1 MHGTK
6 SASLTTILWELTS
19 ARYLMVAMSS
29 VLENIAGSPFTTQFT
44 IRVSRAPKV
53 RIAADAPSVL
63 AVVPEVNE
71 PVLQHRRPKQQSKFL
86 TPNSSPPPP
95 PPKKGPHISVT
106 SGYEHHR
113 TDDGTLVT
121 SPMMAQLNQ
130 DDDDDFR
137 YQHGKNPPMRSYTA
151 ALRDLETGYN
161 TTGRIII
168 DPDEPSCHSRV
179 PFYVIISVE
188 GISPSHATL
197 RVVSKA
203 ISVGA
208 FAAGTALFASSA
220 LITISVALTT
230 LCLVLG
236 AGVFGRVVAMWMAS
250 EMMKTKP
257 VLHKVV
263 KDRRQAAEYINAVLA
278 IPGLTCELLG
288 HVVVE
293 GKCVKR
299 YNKWLRW
306 ATYIGI
312 MAPPYDI
319 TKLAKIKA

>member
-1 MHGTK
+1 MSEQG
-6 SASLTTILWELTS
+6 LICD
-19 ARYLMVAMSS
+19 RYLMVALSS

-44 IRVSRAPKV
+44 IRLSRAPKV
-53 RIAADAPSVL
+53 RIASDAPSVL
-63 AVVPEVNE
+63 AVVPEME
-71 PVLQHRRPKQQSKFL
+71 DPRYQRRRSKHNGQYLF
-86 TPNSSPPPP
+86 PNSTPPPP
-95 PPKKGPHISVT
+95 PPKQEKHVTLT
-106 SGYEHHR
+106 SGYERHR
-113 TDDGTLVT
+113 IDDGTLIT
-121 SPMMAQLNQ
+121 SPMISQSNQ
-130 DDDDDFR
+130 DDDDEFR
-137 YQHGKNPPMRSYTA
+137 YQSGKNPPLRSYTA
-151 ALRDLETGYN
+151 ALRDLEMGYN

-168 DPDEPSCHSRV
+168 DPEEPSSRSLV

-188 GISPSHATL
+188 GVSVSHATL

-208 FAAGTALFASSA
+208 FAAGTALFASAS
-220 LITISVALTT
+220 LIPMSVALTT

-299 YNKWLRW
+299 YNKWFRW

-319 TKLAKIKA
+319 TKLAKIKS